1 MEALL
6 PCKGMLPNLAPL
18 CVSCL
23 VYNMMSLSL
32 ALLML
37 PLGLEMLELLEIFRS
52 VHKDVPEENK
62 EDTLQKVSH

>member
-1 MEALL
+1 
-6 PCKGMLPNLAPL
+6 MLI
-18 CVSCL
+18 SCL
-23 VYNMMSLSL
+23 VYNVMSLSL

-62 EDTLQKVSH
+62 EDTLNSEG